1 MSTIFI
7 KHKEF
12 YMFEVKYITNE
23 IGEKTDVVLPVSDYI
38 ELMQEI
44 EDLKV
49 IAERNNEELIE
60 HSLVKTMINQND

>member
-1 MSTIFI
+1 
-7 KHKEF
+7 
-12 YMFEVKYITNE
+12 MFEVKYITNE